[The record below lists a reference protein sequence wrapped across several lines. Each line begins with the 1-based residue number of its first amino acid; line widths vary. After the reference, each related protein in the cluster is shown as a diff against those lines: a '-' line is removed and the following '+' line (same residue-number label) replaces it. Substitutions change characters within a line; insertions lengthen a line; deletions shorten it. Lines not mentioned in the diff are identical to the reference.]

1 MTGSDEVT
9 VEELDFA
16 RLGGLVT
23 VVVQDADT
31 KDVLMVAFAD
41 KEAVLRTM
49 KEGVAYFWSRSR
61 KKLWM
66 KGETSG
72 NIQEV
77 ERILV
82 DCDADA
88 LIYLVRPRGP
98 ACHTGKQS
106 CFYRTLRSE
115 ERQGTDE

>member
-1 MTGSDEVT
+1 MTSSDEVS
-9 VEELDFA
+9 VGELDFT
-16 RLGGLVT
+16 RLNGLVT
-23 VVVQDADT
+23 VVVQDANT
-31 KDVLMVAFAD
+31 KDVLMVAFAN
-41 KEAVLRTM
+41 KEAVLRTL
-49 KEGVAYFWSRSR
+49 KDRVAYFWSRSR

-77 ERILV
+77 EKVLV

-106 CFYRTLRSE
+106 CFYRSLKME
-115 ERQGTDE
+115 E

>member
-1 MTGSDEVT
+1 MTSSDEVS

-16 RLGGLVT
+16 RLNGLIT
-23 VVVQDADT
+23 VVVQDVST
-31 KDVLMVAFAD
+31 KDVLMVAFAN
-41 KEAVLRTM
+41 KEAILRTL

-66 KGETSG
+66 KGEISG

-77 ERILV
+77 ERVLV

-88 LIYLVRPRGP
+88 VIYLVRPRGP
-98 ACHTGKQS
+98 ACHTGRQS
-106 CFYRTLRSE
+106 CFYRSLKME
-115 ERQGTDE
+115 D

>member
-1 MTGSDEVT
+1 MTSGDEVS

-16 RLGGLVT
+16 RLNGLIT
-23 VVVQDADT
+23 VVVQDAST
-31 KDVLMVAFAD
+31 KDVLMVAFAN
-41 KEAVLRTM
+41 KEAILRTL
-49 KEGVAYFWSRSR
+49 KERVAYFWSRSR

-77 ERILV
+77 ERVLV

-88 LIYLVRPRGP
+88 VIYLVRPRGP
-98 ACHTGKQS
+98 ACHTGRLS
-106 CFYRTLRSE
+106 CFYRSLKME
-115 ERQGTDE
+115 D